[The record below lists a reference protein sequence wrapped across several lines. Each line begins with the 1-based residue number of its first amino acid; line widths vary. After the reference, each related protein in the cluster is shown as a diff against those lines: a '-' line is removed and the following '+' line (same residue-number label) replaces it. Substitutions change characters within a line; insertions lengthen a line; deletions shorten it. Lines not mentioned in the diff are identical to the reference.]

1 MGKNVGLFCF
11 LLSRVFLL
19 LEINSLFPID
29 CHFRFNPS
37 TAEGIGGTR
46 SFQRGISRNSTRL
59 DWRRNGWW
67 YWFQKRCTRTTDK
80 NNNSWSGST
89 KLFTGYPKWI
99 RGNFKELPT
108 CLDFG
113 FFHLREKIMLVILKS
128 KSLFLKKN
136 VPKSIMNTVYVC
148 SNFKPQKCCYKKP
161 MSLFRLWCLCM
172 VLLIFLWCNV
182 SITSK

>member
-1 MGKNVGLFCF
+1 METKELYDSTQLAQKTHEIKKNHFDGFISFYNSFIKEGNFDILMGKNVGLFCF

-113 FFHLREKIMLVILKS
+113 FFHLREKIMLVS
-128 KSLFLKKN
+128 KYTKIK
-136 VPKSIMNTVYVC
+136 VPLS
-148 SNFKPQKCCYKKP
+148 
-161 MSLFRLWCLCM
+161 
-172 VLLIFLWCNV
+172 
-182 SITSK
+182 